1 MRIDLC
7 RIFKQR
13 LLIDGCTIFY
23 AIIKINI
30 KIESEDSVREIWL
43 LSGNVTSTDRII
55 RLAFRDE

>member
-1 MRIDLC
+1 MDV
-7 RIFKQR
+7 
-13 LLIDGCTIFY
+13 TIFY

>member
-1 MRIDLC
+1 MTIDLC

-13 LLIDGCTIFY
+13 LLIDGSSIFY

-30 KIESEDSVREIWL
+30 KIESDDSVREISL

-55 RLAFRDE
+55 RLAFRDG